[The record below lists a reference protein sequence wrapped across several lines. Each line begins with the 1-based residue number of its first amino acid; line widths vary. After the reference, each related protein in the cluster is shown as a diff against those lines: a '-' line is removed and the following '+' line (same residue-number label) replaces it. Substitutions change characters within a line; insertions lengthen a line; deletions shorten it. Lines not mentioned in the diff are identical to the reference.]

1 MKKVSLVISNVA
13 VVVVLFISGC
23 GNNSN
28 SGNKQ
33 STNTALNKGIFTDSP
48 VKNLFYQTSSGI
60 KGYTDQNGTFN
71 YKTGDYV
78 TFKLNNLTLG
88 EAKASSVVT
97 PNSFFMRSDYNL
109 LDIAFVLQSLDT
121 DGNISNGIQL
131 PSPKVLSKISFND
144 INLSDATNTFNNI
157 TTIKSELKN
166 KDENDT
172 FPNMNFESVES
183 NYEISSTINYLTF
196 MKDTKKSFLI
206 SKGNPKILM
215 LQDKEIYDNNKLIG
229 NYEFDKSFLSES
241 ANIKYYTADN
251 LPSDNIT
258 IDNSSD
264 SASSDSL
271 LDLNVSGNIL
281 KISDINQFGN
291 FWALSTNNGMTIYQ
305 SDDLKSAMLLN
316 CFTNQS
322 FKIDTNEE
330 FYITQMT
337 ANGKEEDGTIKF
349 NTDGNVTITFGK
361 KIINAFVSDDGNVYS
376 KDNNSNIILDSSS
389 ILFDF
394 YNDALLDNNYIIS
407 PEKNNINRV
416 KTLLKNDT
424 QTYGNTIS
432 YMDFSGGDSSSL
444 M

>member
-1 MKKVSLVISNVA
+1 
-13 VVVVLFISGC
+13 
-23 GNNSN
+23 
-28 SGNKQ
+28 
-33 STNTALNKGIFTDSP
+33 
-48 VKNLFYQTSSGI
+48 
-60 KGYTDQNGTFN
+60 
-71 YKTGDYV
+71 
-78 TFKLNNLTLG
+78 
-88 EAKASSVVT
+88 
-97 PNSFFMRSDYNL
+97 
-109 LDIAFVLQSLDT
+109 
-121 DGNISNGIQL
+121 
-131 PSPKVLSKISFND
+131 
-144 INLSDATNTFNNI
+144 
-157 TTIKSELKN
+157 
-166 KDENDT
+166 
-172 FPNMNFESVES
+172 
-183 NYEISSTINYLTF
+183 

-258 IDNSSD
+258 IDNSSDSSD

-416 KTLLKNDT
+416 KTLLKNDS
-424 QTYGNTIS
+424 QTYGNTIGS
-432 YMDFSGGDSSSL
+432 VDFSGGDSSSL